1 MGCDR
6 MGWRRRRPSIKIGK
20 HTRLN
25 LNKNGVSV
33 THRGKFSTQ
42 TTNLSTGKTRT
53 TIKTPIKGLSY
64 TTTSGG
70 KAKTRRTAPKSTT
83 HKQAQPAKV
92 YSPKTYRI
100 CGTFALVIGI
110 LCALFGIL
118 LFSDGGKIFILF
130 GAFLIWAGT
139 ANRRK
144 ADGITA
150 EQEAMTQSEEIA
162 TEATDE
168 IDAN

>member
-1 MGCDR
+1 
-6 MGWRRRRPSIKIGK
+6 MGWKYRRPSIKIGK

-25 LNKNGVSV
+25 LNKNGMSV
-33 THRGKFSTQ
+33 THRGKWSTQ
-42 TTNLSTGKTRT
+42 TTNLATGKTRT
-53 TIKTPIKGLSY
+53 TVKTPIKGLSY

-70 KAKTRRTAPKSTT
+70 KAKPRRTESKSAT
-83 HKQAQPAKV
+83 HIQAQPAKT
-92 YSPKTYRI
+92 YSPKTYRV
-100 CGTFALVIGI
+100 CGTFALVVGI

-118 LFSDGGKIFILF
+118 LFPDGGKIFILF
-130 GAFLIWAGT
+130 GAFLIWAWI
-139 ANRRK
+139 ANRKK

-150 EQEAMTQSEEIA
+150 EQEAMAQSEEIA